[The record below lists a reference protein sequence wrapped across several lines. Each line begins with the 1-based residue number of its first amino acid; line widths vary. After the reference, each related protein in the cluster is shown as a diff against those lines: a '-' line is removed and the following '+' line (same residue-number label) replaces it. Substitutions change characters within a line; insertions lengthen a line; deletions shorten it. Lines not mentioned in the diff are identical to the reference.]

1 MENGFRGGRLIGESV
16 VIVGSILLAFAIDAA
31 WDQRQLRNEEQE
43 ALTALRSEFSASLE
57 QIDRVLDIYRQDR
70 ERVALLRT
78 SSSQELRGLPQR
90 EVSAIMLA
98 TSNIW
103 SFDPTRGATDE
114 LVGAGRLGVLRDGA
128 LRQALSTFTNLVTDA
143 AEDVPPMRSFVEY
156 IWLREA
162 ELGGPWT
169 DPETEVTWAGPV
181 QGFSYL
187 PLATADDLI
196 RVREDS
202 LFMSLVA
209 RLHLNAAY
217 YVGDL
222 ERLRS
227 QIILVLDLLEA
238 EP

>member
-1 MENGFRGGRLIGESV
+1 
-16 VIVGSILLAFAIDAA
+16 
-31 WDQRQLRNEEQE
+31 
-43 ALTALRSEFSASLE
+43 
-57 QIDRVLDIYRQDR
+57 
-70 ERVALLRT
+70 
-78 SSSQELRGLPQR
+78 
-90 EVSAIMLA
+90 
-98 TSNIW
+98 
-103 SFDPTRGATDE
+103 
-114 LVGAGRLGVLRDGA
+114 
-128 LRQALSTFTNLVTDA
+128 VTDA
-143 AEDVPPMRSFVEY
+143 AEDVPPMRSFVEH

-169 DPETEVTWAGPV
+169 DPETEVNWAGPV

-227 QIILVLDLLEA
+227 QILLVLDLLEA